1 MSCSYTIYRGFPIYW
16 KTTGHPD
23 GFPQLVC
30 YAPGV
35 AGIWNSE
42 SALKCYIDFVMRER

>member
-1 MSCSYTIYRGFPIYW
+1 MPNSYTIYRGYPIYW
-16 KTTGHPD
+16 CTTGHPD
-23 GFPQLVC
+23 GWPQLVC

-42 SALKCYIDFVMRER
+42 AALKHYIDFVKREH